1 MKLFTQELK
10 EGENIIRIIHKHWAS
25 FIVPS
30 FRILL
35 GFSVSFFFSAFL
47 FSFKWGLL
55 IFILLF
61 VIALVY
67 AVDIWMKWYFDLFVL
82 TNYRILNIDQKG
94 IFTREVSEV
103 TYKNVQGVN
112 YELTG
117 IFAMLFNYGTV
128 KIQAI
133 GIKNLIKI
141 ESVENPKNLQELI
154 LKIKEKSENQEKM
167 SASELINF
175 ITKAKS
181 SLNEKEQKMI
191 QEKNTFKFKEK
202 EVKDE

>member
-10 EGENIIRIIHKHWAS
+10 EGENIIRIIHKQWAS

-30 FRILL
+30 FKILL
-35 GFSVSFFFSAFL
+35 GFSVPFFFSAFL

-55 IFILLF
+55 IFIILF

-154 LKIKEKSENQEKM
+154 LEIKEKSENQEKM

-181 SLNEKEQKMI
+181 SLNKREQKMI
-191 QEKNTFKFKEK
+191 QEKNIFKFKEK